1 MIMIIILF
9 AVIAIMLVVNPNLLG
24 GSMTVPSSVSQWQSL
39 ADKYALVSVLDANE
53 ILAIIWT
60 ESTGNKD
67 SFNPGD
73 PSIGLMGVTN
83 LIGTTYAGIGTFED
97 LYDPDTNVRAGSGY
111 LADLKSKYSR
121 TFPLGSAT
129 GGWVQMYN
137 LGETKF
143 LKGERVTD
151 YETKFQTHFNLLSG
165 G

>member
-1 MIMIIILF
+1 MIILILF
-9 AVIAIMLVVNPNLLG
+9 AFIAIILIINPSLLG
-24 GSMTVPSSVSQWQSL
+24 GIVGGIPNAVSQWQSL
-39 ADKYALVSVLDANE
+39 ADKYALISVLDANE

-60 ESTGNKD
+60 ESTGNPN

-83 LIGTTYAGIGTFED
+83 LIGMTYGGIQTFDD
-97 LYDPDTNVRAGSGY
+97 LYDPDTNIRAGSGY
-111 LADLKSKYSR
+111 LAELKSKYGR

-143 LKGERVTD
+143 LKGERVPD
-151 YETKFQTHFNLLSG
+151 YETKFQTHLNTLAG